1 MTETQRNIQIYKS
14 MLPGLKE
21 RIAAAGMLLAIS
33 MSMVVSASFAWITLS
48 RAPEVSMMATTV
60 ASNGNLEIALAHGTV
75 QDEAAD
81 RERPEEV
88 ALGDSSATE
97 GQTLVG
103 ANITWGNLV
112 NLSHESYGLEHMSL
126 RPAKLSENNQSR
138 TPLYGVDY
146 TLDGRITESS
156 DYYRFASWNPSFG
169 QNGGFIAGEG
179 VQYGVRAISSMT
191 MSNDAEQL
199 EINQMGL
206 ALDEQM
212 AATKDAYNAIIKSNP
227 NTSGTHMN
235 ALIKMLEKFV
245 NDKAS
250 EVAKGK
256 FPDNVTF
263 NPSDYGSDVAGLQN
277 LLIAFRDMLREESEV
292 YRQLVN
298 MHIFDVTGEKTTFI
312 PAADTSAGEFK
323 GDPIRAYGRTAE
335 GRKELENRGVP
346 KDLANLLK
354 THVEDYDKIQNA
366 IDGIEAVLK
375 PMVANGEKV
384 YWDLSYMQYE
394 KGKEATAEK
403 NTFLDFYISDL
414 VAIGKT
420 YVGPVEDS
428 YDIVSEATGAKM
440 KGIYSLADMSDALA
454 VMGASP
460 IEVEIGGGI
469 LLNTERRI
477 GALLLQNGVQNG
489 MPEGTKVTIKIN
501 VKMSGLAALAAS
513 AINGNKTAAV
523 RTSAGA
529 VPLLSEQI
537 NIAKKL
543 VPEPKNM
550 VSKDIYGFAIDL
562 WARTNAE
569 DTILTLEGMTIYE
582 EEDATCTNING
593 GISTVYVATGKVP
606 GENEG
611 EMVDDV
617 VDVYFLQ
624 GEVPKLDANGDPV
637 MDANGQPVMVMEE
650 LVYDALGHG
659 IIGIKK
665 NMASEEGGNYIFR
678 VKRIK
683 IYKGY
688 EGVNRVWQEMID
700 GGEIPQDST
709 TQGAGSCYVFYASP
723 SDQPRI
729 LEMLQSFTIAFLD
742 GDDNLVATAK
752 LNTEEAFDINGKVT
766 VPLKVITGVPYVDQI
781 ESGGNVEEVNKM
793 GIMAMPRNQATWIT
807 AIVYLD
813 GEQLSNDNVLAA
825 GSIEG
830 RLNLQFGSSVNINSQ
845 KDDALLQKYRTVTA
859 VVEGNGTVDDG
870 TSESPL
876 VEYTY
881 DNTAK
886 TVTARV
892 TIEGDQPTNVT
903 AFFTRM
909 VGQNQG
915 TRMETKTF
923 TRDSNNQ
930 WVATFDLTKPG
941 EYRLN
946 SVVAD
951 GTEYMLEN
959 RPGVK
964 IKGQTVSSITCEPG
978 EGSIM
983 TSENYYDVKVS
994 ATIDAEAELQPKQV
1008 SILFSYGQNKT
1019 ATANLVHDGNGYWTG
1034 TLHITESGNYVM
1046 TYLVMDGNQDPVD
1059 QQNSLFV
1066 RVGMKAEISCTGI
1079 WDAAGTPV
1087 ADQDDAADSYTI
1099 MFEPQGDGEYMVEM
1113 RIKLRD
1119 IGGNEVGRLNGLKLV
1134 YPMDGNPDKKMDA
1147 DLIWTD
1153 SADGGYYKAELPF
1166 QEAGTYQFGWLQIE
1180 LDGEVSMITNA
1191 PAAAKVIAVPPDPP
1205 AIPDDPGRT
1214 VGYQYA
1220 PNGDATMSV
1229 VVYDSSAAKVLA
1241 KIVNTITGE
1250 STLVE
1255 VKSMSSGVVNDGEHK
1270 TMEQYTFT
1278 IPTNKAN
1285 TSNLK
1290 SADGSIGYVADFSG
1304 KQDGIWVLEAL
1315 YMQQVTDE
1323 NENYYPGAMGEY
1335 LIFDLKDENIRT
1347 EVMQSVFT
1355 EFTRQGVPYNKEQ
1368 SFSGAVL
1375 EAHTVSDVKFR
1386 ISDWRGSMEHISNV
1400 KLVATHGGD
1409 SMDKGGYKVEGAT
1422 LGWNWDVSKEVLD
1435 TQTLQVAGTYTVN
1448 LSYDIK
1454 VNDTTISSAPTKVL
1468 TYTVSTPANL
1478 RPTVGITGISHTV
1491 GGKVSVDKSVTAGGT
1506 HDDNITVPQ
1515 WNATSATVYIT
1526 CELKEGSCGSSD
1538 THNYTRP
1545 SVSMTLTNI
1554 GNATNAVLNFTCA
1567 QKSDVFI
1574 YDGSNQ
1580 VTGYTWTANG
1590 QISRNIGRTQSA
1602 TSKNAAE
1609 TLTATELRLSRD
1621 GIICIFTL
1629 STPITIVNPY

>member
-1 MTETQRNIQIYKS
+1 MTETQRNIKIYRA

-21 RIAAAGMLLAIS
+21 RIAAAAMLLAVS
-33 MSMVVSASFAWITLS
+33 LSMVVSASFAWITLS

-75 QDEAAD
+75 VDEAKD

-112 NLSHESYGLEHMSL
+112 NLSHESYGLEHISL

-156 DYYRFASWNPSFG
+156 DYYRFASWDSSFG

-191 MSNDAEQL
+191 MSNDAEQM

-212 AATKDAYNAIIKSNP
+212 AATKDAYNVIIKSNP

-235 ALIKMLEKFV
+235 SLIKMLEKFV

-263 NPSDYGSDVAGLQN
+263 NPSDYGTDVAGLQN

-298 MHIFDVTGEKTTFI
+298 MHIFDITGAKTDFI
-312 PAADTSAGEFK
+312 PEADTANGEAK
-323 GDPIRAYGRTAE
+323 GEHIRIAGRTAE
-335 GRKELENRGVP
+335 GRAELQQMGIP
-346 KDLANLLK
+346 KDLVALLK
-354 THVEDYDKIQNA
+354 AHVDDYDKIQKA
-366 IDGIEAVLK
+366 IDGIESVLK

-394 KGKEATAEK
+394 KGKDVTAPKES
-403 NTFLDFYISDL
+403 FLDYYISDL
-414 VAIGKT
+414 VNIGKT

-428 YDIVSEATGAKM
+428 YDIVSVATGTKM

-454 VMGASP
+454 VMGAKP
-460 IEVEIGGGI
+460 IEVEIGGGV
-469 LLNTERRI
+469 LMNTEQRI
-477 GALLLQNGVQNG
+477 GALLLNNN
-489 MPEGTKVTIKIN
+489 PPYGTSVTIKIN
-501 VKMSGLAALAAS
+501 VKMSGLAAIAAS

-543 VPEPKNM
+543 VPEPKSM
-550 VSKDIYGFAIDL
+550 ISKDIYGFAIDL

-593 GISTVYVATGKVP
+593 EISTVYVATGKIP

-611 EMVDDV
+611 EVVDDV

-665 NMASEEGGNYIFR
+665 NMASEEGGSYTFR
-678 VKRIK
+678 VKRVK

-723 SDQPRI
+723 SEQPKI

-742 GDDNLVATAK
+742 GSDNLVATAK

-781 ESGGNVEEVNKM
+781 GSGGSVEEVNKM
-793 GIMAMPRNQATWIT
+793 GIMAMPRNQATWLT

-813 GEQLSNDNVLAA
+813 GEQLGNENVLAA

-830 RLNLQFGSSVNINSQ
+830 RLNLQFGSSVAINSQ
-845 KDDALLQKYRTVTA
+845 KNEPLLQKYRTVSA
-859 VVEGNGTVDDG
+859 VVEGNGAVDDG

-915 TRMETKTF
+915 TRMETKAF
-923 TRDSNNQ
+923 TKDGNNQ
-930 WVATFDLTKPG
+930 WIATFDLTKPG

-964 IKGQTVSSITCEPG
+964 IKGQTVSSITCDPG

-1034 TLHITESGNYVM
+1034 MLHITESGNYVM

-1059 QQNSLFV
+1059 QQTSLFV
-1066 RVGMKAEISCTGI
+1066 RVGMKAEISCAGI
-1079 WDAAGTPV
+1079 WDAEGIPV
-1087 ADQDDAADSYTI
+1087 ADQDDTADSYTI
-1099 MFEPQGDGEYMVEM
+1099 MFEPQGNGAYTVEM
-1113 RIKLRD
+1113 RVKLRD
-1119 IGGNEVGRLNGLKLV
+1119 VGGNEVDRLSGLKLV
-1134 YPMDGNPDKKMDA
+1134 YPMDGNPDKKMDT

-1153 SADGGYYKAELPF
+1153 SSDGGYYKAELPF
-1166 QEAGTYQFGWLQIE
+1166 KEAGTYQFGWMEIE
-1180 LDGEVSMITNA
+1180 LDGVVSMITNA
-1191 PAAAKVIAVPPDPP
+1191 PVAAKVVAVPPDPP

-1255 VKSMSSGVVNDGEHK
+1255 VKSMSSGAATDGEHK

-1278 IPTNKAN
+1278 VPKNEKN
-1285 TSNLK
+1285 TSGLK
-1290 SADGSIGYVADFSG
+1290 SADGTIGYVADFSG

-1323 NENYYPGAMGEY
+1323 NENYYPGAKGEY
-1335 LIFDLKDENIRT
+1335 LIFDLTDENIRT

-1355 EFTRQGVPYNKEQ
+1355 EFTRQGAPYNKEQ

-1375 EAHTVSDVKFR
+1375 EAHTVSNVKFR
-1386 ISDWRGSMEHISNV
+1386 ISDWRGSMDHISNV

-1409 SMDKGGYKVEGAT
+1409 SQNLGGYRVENAN

-1435 TQTLQVAGTYTVN
+1435 TQTLQVAGTYSVN

-1454 VNDTTISSAPTKVL
+1454 VNDTTISSAPATVL

-1554 GNATNAVLNFTCA
+1554 GNATKAELNFTCA

-1574 YDGSNQ
+1574 YDGSTQ